1 MWLYKQLPFKESL
14 LLQNLRFILSFI
26 VELFVKVGS
35 QTKMGQWE
43 LVVKAAEFEVAFLFF
58 GC

>member
-43 LVVKAAEFEVAFLFF
+43 LVVKAAEFEVTFLFF